1 MAAPFALWITGRP
14 ASGKSTLAGL
24 LVSALR
30 RRGID
35 PAVLESDVF
44 RRSVT
49 PHLGYSEEDRR
60 RFYEAMIYVGGLL
73 YDHGVPVLFDA
84 TAHRREYRC
93 AARRRFPVFFE
104 VFVDCPLEVCQARDP
119 KGIYRGAAQGTVEA
133 LPGVQVPYEPPENPD
148 VRWQSD
154 REDPQEAVCRV
165 LDLLARQ
172 RVLVP
177 PPDHRP

>member
-1 MAAPFALWITGRP
+1 MPAPFAVWITGPP
-14 ASGKSTLAGL
+14 ASGKSTLAAR

-30 RRGID
+30 QRGIE

-84 TAHRREYRC
+84 TAHRREYRR
-93 AARRRFPVFFE
+93 AARLRFPLFFE
-104 VFVDCPLEVCQARDP
+104 IFVDCPLEVRRARDP
-119 KGIYRGAAQGTVEA
+119 KGLYQGAAEGKVAA
-133 LPGVQVPYEPPENPD
+133 LPGLQVPYEPPDAPD
-148 VRWQSD
+148 VHWRSD
-154 REDPQEAVCRV
+154 REDPDKAIRRL
-165 LDLLARQ
+165 LDLLIDR
-172 RVLVP
+172 RLVSP
-177 PPDHRP
+177 